1 MNFGAALST
10 LTEFLEERGFLYAVV
25 GGVAL
30 AAYGLPRTTLDLDFA
45 VESRAQ
51 DELIRFLESRGY
63 QTLHRSS
70 GFSNHQHPDPDWGR
84 LDFIHVRDETSRAL
98 FASCRRL
105 QGPGGRQMPVPRPEH
120 LVAMKVAAMKSDPAR
135 TFQEMNDIR
144 FLLKLPGVDRAMA
157 TSYFERHGL
166 RDRLDEIER
175 TL

>member
-1 MNFGAALST
+1 MNFGAVLETLSK
-10 LTEFLEERGFLYAVV
+10 FFEENGFLHAVV

-30 AAYGLPRTTLDLDFA
+30 AAFGLPRMTIDLDFA

-51 DELIRFLESRGY
+51 DDLIRFLESRGY

-70 GFSNHQHPDPDWGR
+70 GYSNHQHPDPDWER
-84 LDFIHVRDETSRAL
+84 LDFIYVQDETSREL
-98 FASCRRL
+98 FAGCRL
-105 QGPGGRQMPVPRPEH
+105 LPGPGGRQMPVPRPEH

-144 FLLKLPGVDRAMA
+144 FLLHLPGVDRTMA
-157 TSYFERHGL
+157 ASYFERHGL

-175 TL
+175 TF